1 MTSETM
7 QESITR
13 RDAMNRSLTLAAL
26 AGAQMAWPSWMPRL
40 AFAPQNSAPRGDT
53 LVAVFMRG
61 AADGLNIIVPHGE
74 DTYYK
79 ARPTL
84 AVARPDDNSVD
95 PSKRVLD
102 LDGFFGLNPALSQL
116 LPIFKAGQLVAIHAA
131 GSPDP
136 TRSHFDAMDY
146 MERGT
151 PGSHSLNSGWLGR
164 HLNTLDTGNASA
176 LRAVGWG
183 SALQA
188 SLRGSVSSVAIS
200 SIVNYHLAGRPDAAA
215 AMLSTLNSLYGGED
229 QSLKAANDQT
239 QNVLAMVSKI
249 NVAAYKPANG
259 AVYDPKNGYAM
270 AFMQTAALIKADV
283 GLEVSAI
290 DIGGWDT
297 HQNQGVEMDKAM
309 GQLVDGLA
317 SFHTDLGDLMN
328 KVTVVTM
335 SEFGRRLQENAS
347 KGTDHGHGNVMM
359 VMGGHVAQKPVISQ
373 WPTLAPDKLV
383 NATPGGGGDLAVT
396 TDYRDVLAEILSLR
410 LNNPALDQ
418 VFPNFKPT
426 LRGIVTK

>member
-1 MTSETM
+1 MSSETM
-7 QESITR
+7 QDTLTR
-13 RDAMNRSLTLAAL
+13 REALNRSMTLAAL
-26 AGAQMAWPSWMPRL
+26 AGAQLAWPSWMPRL
-40 AFAPQNSAPRGDT
+40 AFAPKNSAQRGDT
-53 LVAVFMRG
+53 LVCVFMRG
-61 AADGLNIIVPHGE
+61 AADGLNIIVPYTE
-74 DTYYK
+74 DAYYK

-84 AVARPDDNSVD
+84 AVARPDDTSVD
-95 PSKRVLD
+95 ASKRVLD
-102 LDGFFGLNPALSQL
+102 LDGTFGLNPVLAPL
-116 LPIFKAGQLVAIHAA
+116 LPILKGGQMVAVHAA

-136 TRSHFDAMDY
+136 TRSHFDAQAY

-151 PGSHSLNSGWLGR
+151 PGSHALNNGWLAR
-164 HLNTLDTGNASA
+164 HLNTLDTGNTSP

-188 SLRGSVSSVAIS
+188 SLHGSVSSVAIA

-215 AMLSTLNSLYGGED
+215 AMLSTLNSLYGADD
-229 QSLKAANDQT
+229 QSLKAASDQT
-239 QNVLAMVSKI
+239 QGVLAMVSKV
-249 NVAAYKPANG
+249 NVASYKPANG

-297 HQNQGVEMDKAM
+297 HQNEEVDMGKAM
-309 GQLVDGLA
+309 TQLVEGLA
-317 SFHTDLGDLMN
+317 AFHTDLGDQMS

-347 KGTDHGHGNVMM
+347 KGTDHGHGGVMF
-359 VMGGHVAQKPVISQ
+359 VMGGHVAQKPVVTQ

-418 VFPNFKPT
+418 VFPNYKPT